1 MSNYPDLPKLKPI
14 PIKERISLF
23 FVSPGHVDVHDGAF
37 VIVDKNGIRKQLPI
51 GGVACLLLEPG
62 TRISHTAVV
71 MAAKVGTLLLWVG
84 QGGVR
89 LYAAGQPGGA
99 RADRLLYQA
108 DLARDDSTRLKVV
121 RKMYAMRFGEEPP
134 AKRSVDQLR
143 GIEGARV
150 RALYKQLAK
159 QYGVPWK
166 GRKYDPQNWMAG
178 DLPNQC
184 ISAATAALY
193 GISEAGILAAGY
205 SPAIG
210 FIHTGKPQS
219 FVYDIADIVKF
230 EEIVPLAFKI
240 AAQKPDNPERE
251 VRLACRDA
259 FRKSRLLKEL
269 IPMIEKVLAAG
280 SISLPVPAP
289 EQVLPVIPNEEGL
302 GDAGHRN

>member
-1 MSNYPDLPKLKPI
+1 MSNYTDLPKLKPI
-14 PIKERISLF
+14 PIKERVSLF
-23 FVSPGHVDVHDGAF
+23 FVSPGHIDVQDGAF
-37 VIVDKNGIRKQLPI
+37 VIVDKTGIRKQLPI

-62 TRISHTAVV
+62 TRISHAAVV

-121 RKMYAMRFGEEPP
+121 RKMYALRFGEEPP

-143 GIEGARV
+143 GIEGSRV

-219 FVYDIADIVKF
+219 FVYDIADIIKF
-230 EEIVPLAFKI
+230 DEIVPLAFKI
-240 AAQKPDNPERE
+240 AAQQPDNPERE

-280 SISLPVPAP
+280 GKDLPTPAP
-289 EQVLPVIPNEEGL
+289 EQVLPVIPNEEGM